1 MFMQAGTPRPILDT
15 YNAEIKKMLEREDIK
30 KNIAAMGAVPDYGTP
45 EQFTTFIN
53 NEITKFAGII
63 NREGLKMDVN

>member
-1 MFMQAGTPRPILDT
+1 
-15 YNAEIKKMLEREDIK
+15 MLEREDIK

-53 NEITKFAGII
+53 NEIKKFAGII
-63 NREGLKMDVN
+63 NKEGLKMDVN